1 MMFLSVMKT
10 NENSQLVISSTNFP
24 FSPSL
29 YVCVCVCERERERER
44 DRETERGEIQAEESV
59 L

>member
-1 MMFLSVMKT
+1 MMFHSVMKT

-24 FSPSL
+24 FPPICKVC
-29 YVCVCVCERERERER
+29 VCVCVCERERERGR
-44 DRETERGEIQAEESV
+44 GTERGEIQADESV